1 MIYVKRNK
9 EARYMGKIYNR
20 PPSKGYNE
28 FLEFINNLS
37 DYNGAEGLSLNQK
50 TIAKTL
56 GRSQSTINDYVRDA
70 REDGYITNK
79 QLVIYKASQK
89 NISHEYDVDKAKV
102 AKHLAE
108 QGILPDKSKAE
119 EQFAKFKQ
127 ACVGDK
133 KQKREKQ
140 TEKTANEVKKEYV
153 HNKINIEW
161 VERYN
166 QMLWDIGQIKFK
178 DFYLD
183 DNKLRATNIICGT
196 WNPEVEHKKP
206 NNITEEE
213 YTERL
218 NKRATLLK
226 EFGIDNPVEYDVNG
240 SIYRL
245 TYNLTHDEQLSQEVD
260 IYELFWQEMGYEQPF
275 TKEVRD
281 ALKET
286 AMPIYMK
293 PQAIGTTVGK
303 YNRVKAITKEGT
315 VKVKLTDKEQKR
327 FDSYKVW
334 EEMGIDLKALLYDL
348 RDAMKAVLGVDKFF
362 NRAIFYYESDLHA
375 IMKIKLLTDYNI
387 KVINAYDGFYGDK
400 DNEFWTENLFFKA
413 YAGATDILKETI
425 AEAKE
430 IKVFIPEED
439 MTDEQTKE
447 EYELTEGIEEIA
459 KAIVQPTRPQ
469 GSRYRLIG
477 DMGLVAQR
485 VRQEQFNKQKEQP
498 KQEEIKSN
506 SFTNAEMIYILEKQL
521 EYKVFDDKEEEEIK
535 AEIAQLK
542 QTA

>member
-9 EARYMGKIYNR
+9 EDKKMSKIYNR

-108 QGILPDKSKAE
+108 QGILPDESKAKE
-119 EQFAKFKQ
+119 NIAKFKE
-127 ACVGDK
+127 ACICER
-133 KQKREKQ
+133 KQKRNKQ
-140 TEKTANEVKKEYV
+140 TAKVASEVKKDYIHGEVNIEYV
-153 HNKINIEW
+153 DK
-161 VERYN
+161 YN
-166 QMLWDIGQIKFK
+166 LMLLDLGLAKFR

-226 EFGIDNPVEYDVNG
+226 EFGIENPVEYDVNG

-260 IYELFWQEMGYEQPF
+260 IYELFWKKMGYKQAF

-315 VKVKLTDKEQKR
+315 VKVKLTEKEQKR

-387 KVINAYDGFYGDK
+387 RVINAYDGFYGDK
-400 DNEFWTENLFFKA
+400 DNENWTEEVFFET
-413 YAGATDILKETI
+413 YASATDILKQIIASTEKITVFANREDQAQDEEEITNEVREVATI
-425 AEAKE
+425 VIMPTLPKGNLWR
-430 IKVFIPEED
+430 
-439 MTDEQTKE
+439 M
-447 EYELTEGIEEIA
+447 TEGIEAFRKEA
-459 KAIVQPTRPQ
+459 
-469 GSRYRLIG
+469 
-477 DMGLVAQR
+477 
-485 VRQEQFNKQKEQP
+485 KQKRFAPQ
-498 KQEEIKSN
+498 KEEIKSN